1 MLDGLRGFAKSW
13 PGKILGAF
21 LLVGVAGFGINN
33 VITDLGSNVVARV
46 GSQEITSR
54 EYLRAYQS
62 QVNALAQQIGTV
74 PTLSQAQS
82 MGIPNAVLQG
92 LFEGAAVDQLTGQ
105 LNLGVT
111 EEKLATM
118 LRSDPSFQGTLGNF
132 DPAIF
137 SQVLRQAG
145 WTETEYFDARA
156 REAKREQLNQTLFAG
171 ASLPQAALDLINGYA
186 ASQRTID
193 YIVLSDTSVETPAPP
208 TEEEMAAYL
217 AEHQAEYRTVETRKV
232 QVLDLSVA
240 SLAATKTVSDD
251 AVAAEYERTK
261 GSLTTPER
269 RTIEQVV
276 LATPE
281 QQALFETGLSA
292 GRPFADLVAEAG
304 LTPTAVGTLSRA
316 DVTDAALAEAAF
328 ALPADG
334 YAVIDGVAGRRAIH
348 VSAIE
353 PEAQTSLEEARPA
366 IVERLASAEARTEVN
381 DVLDQIEELRAAF
394 RPLPEIAERFGLE
407 VRDLE
412 VSAGGEALEALPNL
426 TPEDRQRIS
435 QAIFKAEDGQLTPA
449 ISLTGNAHVWF
460 DLVEVL
466 PARDQTLDEVRND
479 ISAKMVEE
487 RIATA
492 LEELA
497 NSIVARLDSGEQLAD
512 IGLSLNVFSQLSSPF
527 TRFGSEDG
535 TIDSTVASAAFAGGP
550 GSHGTVLDGNG
561 ERYVFA
567 VVDTTAP
574 ADPLDPR
581 AVDSIDNEMR
591 AGVYQQFVTGLQ
603 LDAQPR
609 VNEQALN
616 QLLAN
621 NFGQ

>member
-21 LLVGVAGFGINN
+21 LLVGVAGFGING
-33 VITDLGSNVVARV
+33 VITDLGTNVVARV

-82 MGIPNAVLQG
+82 LGIPNAVLQG
-92 LFEGAAVDQLTGQ
+92 LFEGAAVDLLADQMG
-105 LNLGVT
+105 LGVT
-111 EEKLATM
+111 EDKLGEM
-118 LRSDPSFQGTLGNF
+118 LRTDPSFQGTLGNF
-132 DPAIF
+132 DPSIF

-145 WTETEYFDARA
+145 WTESEYFEARS
-156 REAKREQLNQTLFAG
+156 REARREQLNQTLFAG
-171 ASLPQAALDLINGYA
+171 ASLPKTALELINGYA
-186 ASQRTID
+186 AAERTID
-193 YIVLSDTSVETPAPP
+193 YIVLSDTNVETPAAP
-208 TEEEMAAYL
+208 TEAEMAAYL
-217 AEHQAEYRTVETRKV
+217 TEHQSEYRTVETRKV
-232 QVLDLSVA
+232 QLLDLSVA
-240 SLAATKTVSDD
+240 SLAATKTIADD

-261 GSLTTPER
+261 DSLTTPEK

-281 QQALFETGLSA
+281 QQALFETGRTG
-292 GRPFADLVAEAG
+292 GRAFADLVAEAG
-304 LTPTAVGTLSRA
+304 LTPTTVGTLTRA
-316 DVTDAALAEAAF
+316 QVTDAALGDAAF

-334 YAVIDGVAGRRAIH
+334 FAIIDGVAGRRAIH

-353 PEAQTSLEEARPA
+353 PAAQTTLEEARPA
-366 IVERLASAEARTEVN
+366 IVERLAGAEARNEIN

-394 RPLPEIAERFGLE
+394 RPLSEIAGRFGLE
-407 VRDLE
+407 VRELD
-412 VSAGGEALEALPNL
+412 VTAGGEALADVPNIV
-426 TPEDRQRIS
+426 PEDRTRVS
-435 QAIFKAEDGQLTPA
+435 QAIFKAEAGQLTPA
-449 ISLTGNAHVWF
+449 ISLTGNSHVWF
-460 DLVEVL
+460 DLVEVQ

-497 NSIVARLDSGEQLAD
+497 NNIVARLDAGEQLAD
-512 IGLSLNVFSQLSSPF
+512 VGLSLSLFSQLSSPF
-527 TRFGSEDG
+527 TRFGSQDG
-535 TIDSTVASAAFAGGP
+535 TIDSTIAEAAFAGGP
-550 GSHGTVLDGNG
+550 GSHGTVLDSTGA
-561 ERYVFA
+561 RYVFS

-574 ADPLDPR
+574 ADPLDAR
-581 AVDSIDNEMR
+581 AVESIDNEMR

-603 LDAQPR
+603 TDAQPR